1 MNPIEAELRN
11 YEDFNAR
18 ADILEDLLEEPSNL
32 YRQLA
37 ELSLQKVKILVRLDD
52 LRTRFKTCK

>member
-1 MNPIEAELRN
+1 MNPIEAELKN
-11 YEDFNAR
+11 YEDYNAR

-37 ELSLQKVKILVRLDD
+37 ELSLRKIKILVRLDD
-52 LRTRFKTCK
+52 LRTKYKTWK